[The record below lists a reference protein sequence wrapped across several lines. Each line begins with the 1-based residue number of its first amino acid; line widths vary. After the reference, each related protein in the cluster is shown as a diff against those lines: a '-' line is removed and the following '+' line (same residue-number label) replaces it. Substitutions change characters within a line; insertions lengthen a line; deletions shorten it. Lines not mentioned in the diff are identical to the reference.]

1 MQEENLDRKI
11 VKVQIISS
19 VIQRSQKIR
28 FELQLT
34 L

>member
-1 MQEENLDRKI
+1 MQEENLNRKI

-19 VIQRSQKIR
+19 VIQGSQKIS